1 MSVYVAVSTIGSAME
16 DIVQQYAVQSVSLCI
31 FLPGLGTAH
40 EELDNL
46 LSGMAQV
53 CLILLQAGGQ
63 IRRPREVPSSLLG
76 CDLHNNK

>member
-1 MSVYVAVSTIGSAME
+1 MSVYVAVSTTHCAFE
-16 DIVQQYAVQSVSLCI
+16 DILQQYAVQSVFLCI
-31 FLPGLGTAH
+31 FLTGLETAH

-63 IRRPREVPSSLLG
+63 I
-76 CDLHNNK
+76 